1 MTNHFTRVL
10 SRPEFIALMAALMA
24 LNALAIDVML
34 PALPYMGEALG
45 VTSENERQ
53 FVITAFM
60 IGMGTAQLVF
70 GPLSDRFGRRA
81 PLLAGMGIYVIAAFI
96 AVFAP
101 NFTTLLVLR
110 FIQGLGAASVRVIVT
125 SAVRDRYAGREMAEV
140 MSLTFMVFMA
150 VPIIAPGIGQVL
162 LLTGPW
168 QTIFIFMALLASA
181 SWLWTFFRLPE
192 TLPLDKRRPLTFKG
206 IIEGF
211 RIVFTNR
218 MAISYGLAGTFLF
231 GALFGFIS
239 SSQQIYVD
247 IYGLGEYFPVAFAAM
262 AGLMSVS
269 SFTNSRIVR
278 RYGMRR
284 LSHGA
289 MLCFTGFSIV
299 WLGFALVGFLPLWL
313 FFSLLAVIMFSF
325 GWAASNM
332 NSLSM
337 EPLGAVAGSASA
349 VFGFIQ
355 TVGGAVIGGYI
366 GQLFNN
372 TTIPVAVGYAG
383 MGILSLIFILIAE
396 NGRLFG
402 VGEQYAQDD
411 EAPALGNAH

>member
-81 PLLAGMGIYVIAAFI
+81 PLLVGMGIYVIAAFI

>member
-81 PLLAGMGIYVIAAFI
+81 PLLVGMGIYVIAAFI

-411 EAPALGNAH
+411 EAPALGSAH